1 MTVGRDE
8 CEIMNRATELEY
20 AVENLLSIMNMSYQR
35 VSNYRCFKCG
45 QVQNSK
51 SKGWPDFF
59 VYHPRLLAIECKT
72 GTGKLTK
79 EQKEIA
85 EKLSEMGIKY
95 LIVRDTVDTLIIHF
109 KELGLIN

>member
-1 MTVGRDE
+1 
-8 CEIMNRATELEY
+8 MNRAIDLEY
-20 AVENLLSIMNMSYQR
+20 AVEDLLFHLNLSYQR

-72 GTGKLTK
+72 GAGKLTK
-79 EQKEIA
+79 EQKVIA
-85 EKLSEMGIKY
+85 VKLSEMGVKY
-95 LIVRDTVDTLIIHF
+95 LIVHDTVDTLIIHF